1 MWKKFE
7 QFHLTENMRLIG
19 SGTEEVN
26 YASYLLEIGNGVEAE
41 KEGRESC
48 DSSAEIKVPIP
59 TQLMSAAKNVSEFC
73 DEIYPNMKN
82 IVSTGLQSEDKSW
95 HEWLTERS
103 IICPTNCNVSDI
115 NELLI
120 HKFPGEMQT
129 YKSFDRCATKD
140 QVNILHIYVSNKRF
154 LLNRNSFPAAQF
166 SGGAA

>member
-1 MWKKFE
+1 
-7 QFHLTENMRLIG
+7 MRLIG
-19 SGTEEVN
+19 RGSDEIN
-26 YASYLLEIGNGVEAE
+26 FASYLMAIGNGTEAKDKNGE
-41 KEGRESC
+41 PE
-48 DSSAEIKVPIP
+48 DSSAEVKVPIP
-59 TQLMSAAKNVSEFC
+59 KKLMSAAKNVSEFC
-73 DEIYPNMKN
+73 DEIYPSMKN

-115 NELLI
+115 NDILI

-140 QVNILHIYVSNKRF
+140 QVNVLHFYVSNKHF